1 MERTKYNPSI
11 FPFTAIVGQELLKLG
26 LVLNAI
32 NPKLGGILIRG
43 EKGTAKSTAARS
55 LSRLLSAIEVV
66 VECPYRCNPSNIQTM
81 CMQCRSRK
89 DAGETLHAEKTPLQ
103 VVDLPLNTTEDR
115 LVGGIDFEN
124 TLRAGVR
131 NFQPGLLA
139 EANRGIIYIDEV
151 NLLENHLVDILL
163 DTAVTGINIVQRES
177 ISVVHPAH
185 FILIATMN
193 PEEGDI
199 RPQLLDR
206 FGFSVSI
213 RGLSDPK
220 QRMEVIRRREHF
232 DSDPDGFIQLWE
244 KEQDLLRKRIKQAQ
258 QCLSEVMIREEQ
270 LSEISGICMSHQVA
284 GHRADILLEKT
295 ARTLAA
301 FDGRRQVDQND
312 ILKAMELVLKH
323 RTRLPEGKPQRRK
336 GRADSGSSHNNESGL
351 DPAAGESIREKDPDM
366 EAGDLGGGDQ
376 FSRPVDRDAASAK
389 NEPAQAAMAAEI
401 TGALSGTGAAQ
412 VFDIG
417 DRVTMPSKK
426 IEFPK
431 DHFKR
436 RAGGRRTLTSTPN
449 KTGRYVRSTAERLN
463 NDLAF
468 DATLRAAAP
477 YQKIRTHGNL
487 AVTIR
492 KSDIR
497 EKVRQKKTSNL
508 LLFVVDASG
517 SMGTKLMTETK
528 STILALLIE
537 AYQKRDKVSMV
548 AFRDMDAQV
557 LLPPT
562 NSIEI
567 AKKMLEEL
575 PTGGKTPLG
584 KGLLTSYR
592 LIKMQLRQDPGTLPL
607 MVIITDG
614 RANVGLH
621 TNRSYEGPRFGEI
634 YREISEICRLFQKEK
649 KVRAMV
655 IDVEEKST
663 GSFDQAKKL
672 AEELNAS
679 WYVLEDIISRNI
691 IKTVKKELE

>member
-1 MERTKYNPSI
+1 MKYNPPI
-11 FPFTAIVGQELLKLG
+11 FPFAAIVGQELLKLG

-55 LSRLLSAIEVV
+55 LSRILSEIEVV
-66 VECPYRCNPSNIQTM
+66 YECPYRCNPSNIQTM
-81 CMQCRSRK
+81 CIKCRSRK
-89 DAGETLHAEKTPLQ
+89 NAGEMLPAEKTPIRII
-103 VVDLPLNTTEDR
+103 DLPLNTTEDR
-115 LVGGIDFEN
+115 LVGGIDFEG
-124 TLRAGVR
+124 TLRAGIR
-131 NFQPGLLA
+131 RFQPGLLA
-139 EANRGIIYIDEV
+139 EANRGIMYIDEV

-177 ISVVHPAH
+177 ISFVHPAH

-206 FGFSVSI
+206 FGFAVSI

-220 QRMEVIRRREHF
+220 ERMEVIRRREHF
-232 DSDPDGFIQLWE
+232 DSNTDGFIKEWE
-244 KEQDLLRKRIKQAQ
+244 NEQDSLREQIKQARHH
-258 QCLSEVMIREEQ
+258 LGNVTIREEQ
-270 LSEISGICMSHQVA
+270 ISEISEICMSHQVA
-284 GHRADILLEKT
+284 GHRADILMEKT
-295 ARTLAA
+295 SRTLAA
-301 FDGRRQVDQND
+301 FDGRQKVDQND
-312 ILKAMELVLKH
+312 ILQAMELVLKH
-323 RTRLPEGKPQRRK
+323 RTRLSDEESPRRR
-336 GRADSGSSHNNESGL
+336 GRAGTGMSDNTESGQDL
-351 DPAAGESIREKDPDM
+351 AEESIRENEPDM
-366 EAGDLGGGDQ
+366 EEGDLEGGDQ
-376 FSRPVDRDAASAK
+376 FSEPVEREDISAK
-389 NEPAQAAMAAEI
+389 NELAQTEMADEI
-401 TGALSGTGAAQ
+401 TGSHSGNGAAQ

-417 DRVTMPSKK
+417 DMVNMPSQK
-426 IEFPK
+426 IQFPK

-436 RAGGRRTLTSTPN
+436 RASGRRTLTSTSN

-477 YQKIRTHGNL
+477 YQRTRPPGNL
-487 AVTIR
+487 AVNIR
-492 KSDIR
+492 ASDIR

-528 STILALLIE
+528 STILSLLIE

-548 AFRDMDAQV
+548 AFKDMDAQV
-557 LLPPT
+557 ILPPT

-592 LIKMQLRQDPGTLPL
+592 LIKIQLRQDPGTLPL

-614 RANVGLH
+614 RSNVGIH
-621 TNRSYEGPRFGEI
+621 KNKSYEGPRFGEI
-634 YREISEICRLFQKEK
+634 YREISEVCRLFQKEK
-649 KVRAMV
+649 KVRSMV

-663 GSFDQAKKL
+663 GSFDQAKNL
-672 AEELNAS
+672 AENLNAS
-679 WYVLEDIISRNI
+679 WYILEDIISQNI
-691 IKTVKKELE
+691 IKTVQKELE

>member
-1 MERTKYNPSI
+1 
-11 FPFTAIVGQELLKLG
+11 
-26 LVLNAI
+26 
-32 NPKLGGILIRG
+32 
-43 EKGTAKSTAARS
+43 
-55 LSRLLSAIEVV
+55 
-66 VECPYRCNPSNIQTM
+66 
-81 CMQCRSRK
+81 
-89 DAGETLHAEKTPLQ
+89 
-103 VVDLPLNTTEDR
+103 
-115 LVGGIDFEN
+115 
-124 TLRAGVR
+124 
-131 NFQPGLLA
+131 
-139 EANRGIIYIDEV
+139 
-151 NLLENHLVDILL
+151 VDILL

-177 ISVVHPAH
+177 ISFVHPAH

-206 FGFSVSI
+206 FGFAVSI
-213 RGLSDPK
+213 SGLSDPK
-220 QRMEVIRRREHF
+220 ERMEVISRRVHF
-232 DSDPDGFIQLWE
+232 DSNPDGFTKKWE
-244 KEQDLLRKRIKQAQ
+244 NEQDSLRKRIKQAQ
-258 QCLSEVMIREEQ
+258 HHLGRVTIRKEQ
-270 LSEISGICMSHQVA
+270 LSKISEICMSHQVA
-284 GHRADILLEKT
+284 GHRADILMEKT
-295 ARTLAA
+295 SRTLAA
-301 FDGRRQVDQND
+301 FNGRQSVDQND
-312 ILKAMELVLKH
+312 ILQAMELVLKH
-323 RTRLPEGKPQRRK
+323 RTRLPDEEQPRRR
-336 GRADSGSSHNNESGL
+336 GRAGAGINHEVEAGQNL
-351 DPAAGESIREKDPDM
+351 AGESIQENEPDM
-366 EAGDLGGGDQ
+366 EESDLEGGDQ
-376 FSRPVDRDAASAK
+376 FSEPVERDDLSAK
-389 NEPAQAAMAAEI
+389 NDIVQTAMADEI
-401 TGALSGTGAAQ
+401 TGSHSGTGAAQ

-417 DRVTMPSKK
+417 DMVNMPSQK
-426 IEFPK
+426 IQFPK

-436 RAGGRRTLTSTPN
+436 RASGRRTLTSTSN

-477 YQKIRTHGNL
+477 YQRTRPHVNL
-487 AVTIR
+487 AVNIR
-492 KSDIR
+492 ESDIR

-528 STILALLIE
+528 STILSLLIE

-548 AFRDMDAQV
+548 AFKDMDAQV
-557 LLPPT
+557 ILPPT

-592 LIKMQLRQDPGTLPL
+592 LIKIQLRQDPGTLPL

-621 TNRSYEGPRFGEI
+621 KNRSYEGPRFGEV

-672 AEELNAS
+672 AENLNAS
-679 WYVLEDIISRNI
+679 WYVLEDIISQNI